1 MKHLFSLLFA
11 LVSTV
16 AFTQNNPEIFRL
28 GSLPYAYNALEP
40 YIDAATM
47 EIHFTKHHQA
57 YVNNLNKALAGS
69 KYEKKSIDEL
79 MLQASR
85 VGEAIRNNAGGHY
98 NHSFFWGILGKNQ
111 PLNDEMPVA
120 KAIVQQWGS
129 LDSLKKLMNQS
140 AMTRFGSGWVWLIV
154 TPEKKLMV
162 CSSANQDNPIM
173 DVMKER
179 GLPIIGID
187 VWEHAYYLK
196 YQNKRNDYLGAIW
209 NVINWVEVDKY
220 YQRAV
225 NDPLLKVIEK
235 DAWVELKEFHKV
247 MAQTFHPAEEGNFD
261 PIRLRA
267 TEMVMKGEA
276 LKNGKLP
283 ASYDTPSIRKAL
295 EDLVKQAKVV
305 QELVSKPTKNEKVMS
320 ELTKVHDAFHVVEG
334 LCKDE

>member
-1 MKHLFSLLFA
+1 M
-11 LVSTV
+11 
-16 AFTQNNPEIFRL
+16 
-28 GSLPYAYNALEP
+28 
-40 YIDAATM
+40 
-47 EIHFTKHHQA
+47 
-57 YVNNLNKALAGS
+57 
-69 KYEKKSIDEL
+69 
-79 MLQASR
+79 
-85 VGEAIRNNAGGHY
+85 
-98 NHSFFWGILGKNQ
+98 
-111 PLNDEMPVA
+111 
-120 KAIVQQWGS
+120 
-129 LDSLKKLMNQS
+129 MNQG
-140 AMTRFGSGWVWLIV
+140 AMTRFGSGWVWLVV

-179 GLPIIGID
+179 GIPILGID

-209 NVINWVEVDKY
+209 NVINWVEVDKN
-220 YQRAV
+220 YQKAL
-225 NDPLLKVIEK
+225 NDPFLKVIEK
-235 DAWVELKEFHKV
+235 DAWVELKDFHKV

-283 ASYDTPSIRKAL
+283 ASYDSPSIRKAL
-295 EDLVKQAKVV
+295 DDLVKQAKVV
-305 QELVSKPTKNEKVMS
+305 QELVSKPTKNEKIMS